1 MCEACGNSNHKTQ
14 ETLPRRKF
22 LREGGASVLAAG
34 AIMGTNERVIAKDVR
49 YRFVVNFASGKSA

>member
-22 LREGGASVLAAG
+22 LKESGTSVLAAG
-34 AIMGTNERVIAKDVR
+34 AIMGTSERVIAEDVR

>member
-22 LREGGASVLAAG
+22 LREGGTSVLAAS
-34 AIMGTNERVIAKDVR
+34 AIMGTSERVMVKDVR